1 MKGDLYM
8 NKTSRVLLK
17 AVLGYAA
24 TAGIFCLGL
33 ASCVAYGIK
42 NKTVKNPL
50 KKEEAP
56 EEKDE

>member
-24 TAGIFCLGL
+24 TAGIFCVGL

-50 KKEEAP
+50 KEEAP
-56 EEKDE
+56 DEKNE

>member
-24 TAGIFCLGL
+24 TAGIFCIGL

-50 KKEEAP
+50 KEEAP
-56 EEKDE
+56 

>member
-1 MKGDLYM
+1 MKGELYM

-24 TAGIFCLGL
+24 TAGIFCVGL

-56 EEKDE
+56 EEKDK

>member
-1 MKGDLYM
+1 M

-17 AVLGYAA
+17 AALGYAA

-33 ASCVAYGIK
+33 VSCVAYGIK

>member
-17 AVLGYAA
+17 AALGYAA

-56 EEKDE
+56 EEKDK